1 VEEFSASKA
10 AISNEINSLD
20 QKPKDNVVDSMNDL
34 SERIQKLQKY
44 LTDSIIF
51 LPSYDIQ
58 QSQQAITK
66 LKNDLSDKRTT
77 LMPRKKFAFKSK
89 KIVDKPNP
97 SSQSIEST
105 ETKATKS
112 GQTEDLPTSVDS
124 NERLSGQQSRIICKA
139 AGTLSKDFSIAFL
152 QFCTVYLC
160 DKMEA
165 MRINNLSNCNV
176 YVGPVSTS
184 IFIEN
189 CTNCCFGLA
198 SQQIRI
204 HTSTNC
210 DFYLRVKSNPII
222 EDSNTVRFAP
232 YNFSYNGILDQ
243 LKETALDQETE
254 KWANVEDFNWLK
266 LQRSPNWSI
275 VPENER
281 KILNICE

>member
-1 VEEFSASKA
+1 MFM
-10 AISNEINSLD
+10 LD
-20 QKPKDNVVDSMNDL
+20 
-34 SERIQKLQKY
+34 
-44 LTDSIIF
+44 
-51 LPSYDIQ
+51 
-58 QSQQAITK
+58 
-66 LKNDLSDKRTT
+66 
-77 LMPRKKFAFKSK
+77 
-89 KIVDKPNP
+89 
-97 SSQSIEST
+97 
-105 ETKATKS
+105 
-112 GQTEDLPTSVDS
+112 
-124 NERLSGQQSRIICKA
+124 
-139 AGTLSKDFSIAFL
+139 
-152 QFCTVYLC
+152 LC
-160 DKMEA
+160 
-165 MRINNLSNCNV
+165 LLLF
-176 YVGPVSTS
+176 
-184 IFIEN
+184 FIEN